1 MKTITTQVAIIA
13 RDGGNAMF
21 DCIHVGPD
29 TVGAGSFIKI
39 TGNDEMNDGATLRLD
54 WEEWDALVETVAK
67 HRSEWEWSE

>member
-13 RDGGNAMF
+13 REDGNAIF

-29 TVGAGSFIKI
+29 TECAGSYLKI
-39 TGNDEMNDGATLRLD
+39 TGHDERNDSASLSLD

-67 HRSEWEWSE
+67 HRSEWEWRE